1 MLGLFIFSGFTLNLI
16 LHGALGIGNI
26 VKGQEQSRPIPWF
39 QLGVLF
45 VSVFLLWIL
54 ASYGLTFLAF
64 GFLEYAL
71 LFPLSALV
79 CMGLEAICTRL
90 FPSSVPR
97 YQLFSAATAYDGLVL
112 SSLMLSLLIARTVGE
127 AFILSLGFAMGT
139 WLSIFLLNEIHKRSS
154 LELVPPFMQGR
165 PLMLISMGLLSLLF
179 TALGLTFF
187 NALGIF

>member
-1 MLGLFIFSGFTLNLI
+1 MLGLLVFSGFTLNLV

-26 VKGQEQSRPIPWF
+26 AEWQKRSHPIPLF
-39 QLGVLF
+39 QLGILF
-45 VSVFLLWIL
+45 VSVFLLWML
-54 ASYGLTFLAF
+54 ASYGLVFLAF

-79 CMGLEAICTRL
+79 CMGLEGLCARL
-90 FPSSVPR
+90 LPSLVPE
-97 YQLFSAATAYDGLVL
+97 YNVFNPATAYDGLAL
-112 SSLMLSLLIARTVGE
+112 SSLMMTLHIARTVME
-127 AFILSLGFAMGT
+127 ALILSLGFSLGTLLSMG
-139 WLSIFLLNEIHKRSS
+139 LLNEIRKRSS

-179 TALGLTFF
+179 TALGLIFF